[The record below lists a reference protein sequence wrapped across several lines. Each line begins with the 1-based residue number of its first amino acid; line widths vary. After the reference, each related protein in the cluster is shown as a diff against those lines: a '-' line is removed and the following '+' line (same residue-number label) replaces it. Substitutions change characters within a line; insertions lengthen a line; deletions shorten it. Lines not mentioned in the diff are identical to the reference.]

1 MVPFQNPD
9 IYIGSLRV
17 QEPVTVAT
25 DLLVV
30 LAGSYV
36 FFTTQTAKQNRY
48 VTLYRYFFLATAFST
63 FVSAVIGHA
72 FLYQFGF
79 NAKIY
84 GWLLG
89 TASITFAQF
98 ASLYHAQQ
106 QIESQTFNYLFWFNA
121 VETVITCVF
130 LFVIFKFIVVEVYS
144 AIGLLLIV
152 VPLEWLFYKK
162 TKSPLSKYM
171 LIGIGIA
178 VLSIVCHILKIV
190 YSVWFNH
197 MDLAHVIMAISV
209 LVMGIGLKKEIKLLT
224 IQRNA

>member
-9 IYIGSLRV
+9 VYIGSLRV

-30 LAGSYV
+30 LTGLYV
-36 FFTTQTAKQNRY
+36 FFTTQSTEQNRY
-48 VTLYRYFFLATAFST
+48 VKLYRYFFLVTSLST

-72 FLYQFGF
+72 FLYRFDF
-79 NAKIY
+79 SAKIY

-89 TASITFAQF
+89 TASIAFAQF

-106 QIESQTFNYLFWFNA
+106 KIKSQTFVYLFWFNII
-121 VETVITCVF
+121 ETLITYVL
-130 LFVIFKFIVVEVYS
+130 LFVVFKFVVVEIYS

-152 VPLEWLFYKK
+152 VPLELLYYKK
-162 TKSPLSKYM
+162 TKSPLSKYV
-171 LIGIGIA
+171 LIGIGVA
-178 VLSIVCHILKIV
+178 VLSIICHVLKIA

-197 MDLAHVIMAISV
+197 MDLAHIIMAISV
-209 LVMGIGLKKEIKLLT
+209 LTMGIGLKKEIKLLVT
-224 IQRNA
+224 QRNA